1 MTPRQIHVLLQSG
14 KKNGSKVSPANKSH
28 QTRLPSS
35 LRPSRPVLLARSVI
49 LPRRR
54 CRHCFPHFLPLLW
67 GWRAGGHSP
76 RRRQSPRLVLFH
88 RRRQSSGSGG
98 FINEISL
105 SPIHLPGSSVDLS
118 VNPSQLRSSRRRVS
132 LFVPFRL
139 RRESSPSRVHLAVPF
154 LRPPAHLLA
163 LAALCSC
170 WVLSSVDFTAPVH

>member
-1 MTPRQIHVLLQSG
+1 MCFY
-14 KKNGSKVSPANKSH
+14 KAEKNGSKASPANKSR

-154 LRPPAHLLA
+154 LGPPAHLLA